1 MLRQGVCRGRMEAL
15 GGSRGGRGA
24 AHPNEVGG
32 ADSTSSSL
40 QRRRDQVAPLP
51 SRHGESNPEPCRPKA
66 DRAARPA
73 GEFAPVILAKEP
85 PAQAAK
91 GGKMAK
97 AEGCAAYAQKHRAI
111 MGSIAGDMSSFEL
124 SPGPAL
130 LAFALSRQAGMPEVG
145 TDTRQE
151 WDPLPITGQV
161 RATGDPM
168 ADPYQT
174 CSNVSDTMRLE
185 C

>member
-1 MLRQGVCRGRMEAL
+1 MLRQGVCRGRMETR

-97 AEGCAAYAQKHRAI
+97 AEGMRGLRAKAQGNNGLGRWRYELFRALTRACLAGLRTFSTGWDARGGHRHTSGVGPPAYHW
-111 MGSIAGDMSSFEL
+111 AGQSY
-124 SPGPAL
+124 
-130 LAFALSRQAGMPEVG
+130 
-145 TDTRQE
+145 
-151 WDPLPITGQV
+151 W
-161 RATGDPM
+161 
-168 ADPYQT
+168 
-174 CSNVSDTMRLE
+174 
-185 C
+185 